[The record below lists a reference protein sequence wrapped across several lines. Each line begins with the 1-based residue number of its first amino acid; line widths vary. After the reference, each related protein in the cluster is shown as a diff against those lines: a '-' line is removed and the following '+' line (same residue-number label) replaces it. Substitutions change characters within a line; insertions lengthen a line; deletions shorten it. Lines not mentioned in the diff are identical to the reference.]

1 MYSRHGIRI
10 KEKKDRQTQLENF
23 KSKSYED
30 FSPNE
35 EIEINEFNEDFYK
48 KIEELCGISVDVIS
62 TAPDDAG
69 TIMLNQSI

>member
-1 MYSRHGIRI
+1 MEELP
-10 KEKKDRQTQLENF
+10 KEA
-23 KSKSYED
+23 
-30 FSPNE
+30 
-35 EIEINEFNEDFYK
+35 IDFYK